1 VTLKGNAGEV
11 KDERTNTYWR
21 STLCGSPHSFIV
33 KGKIDKLDFI
43 NIKNL
48 CASKDISKNVK

>member
-33 KGKIDKLDFI
+33 KGKIDKLHQ
-43 NIKNL
+43 
-48 CASKDISKNVK
+48 NVKLLLMKGHH